1 MASLPCQAPS
11 RAPAPAAPVAV
22 AVVSPLFCAPGLVQL
37 TVQPQESSGYTV
49 TNASGA
55 VVLKART
62 KTLSFHNRLLLLDA
76 AGHPILT
83 LKEKKLTMHHRWE
96 VFRGDSSNARDLLFY
111 TKKKSDTEM
120 DVFLAANTMHRICD
134 FKMQVDYDGSKAYCA
149 LLYLGNTNAIIA
161 RMNRKHGFST
171 VLLEVFPHVDH
182 VFVGAL
188 VMILNEIHK
197 EDCSESIDFPSED
210 SPVENCPA
218 EHHPVEN
225 YSAEHYPAEH
235 YPVENCPAEHHPV
248 ENYSA
253 ELVPSEDSPVEN
265 CPAEHHPVENYS
277 AEHYPAEHYPVE
289 NYSAEH
295 YPAEHYPVENYSA
308 ENYAFDF
315 FG

>member
-22 AVVSPLFCAPGLVQL
+22 AVVSPLFCAPDLVQL

-96 VFRGDSSNARDLLFY
+96 VFRGDSSNAGDLLFY

-149 LLYLGNTNAIIA
+149 FYLGNTNAIIA
-161 RMNRKHGFST
+161 RVVSTYMMNRKHGFST

-210 SPVENCPA
+210 S
-218 EHHPVEN
+218 
-225 YSAEHYPAEH
+225 
-235 YPVENCPAEHHPV
+235 PVENCPAEHHPV